1 VEEMLTEVR
10 QIQRKKVGIP
20 LIYFI
25 LVLFGMILLSCVPMI
40 RGACACVSG
49 CRWFYKRQPIATIL
63 YATGRIVW
71 KHRISKS
78 ITIRILARII
88 RPIVTAQLRT
98 TNDVRSICFCDVP
111 GVVSVIPSVVCVIEV
126 VALSRFHYP
135 GTTII
140 VCPLEVLRASIAA

>member
-1 VEEMLTEVR
+1 MEEMLTEVR
-10 QIQRKKVGIP
+10 QIQIQIQRKKRGIP

-25 LVLFGMILLSCVPMI
+25 LVLFGMILSSCAPMMP
-40 RGACACVSG
+40 GACACVSG

-71 KHRISKS
+71 KHRIPNS

-88 RPIVTAQLRT
+88 GPIVTAYART

-111 GVVSVIPSVVCVIEV
+111 GVVSFIPNVVCIVEV
-126 VALSRFHYP
+126 VTLSRFHY
-135 GTTII
+135 TF
-140 VCPLEVLRASIAA
+140 RAQP